1 MGPFPFIRFDNS
13 IANGG
18 FYPLSNYQSDIT
30 NSVFGEA
37 VDDQYVGERL
47 VIALNEYRETIR
59 NYNQSINGGNFTLIS
74 PSPFPA
80 ISGTQTL
87 VFYIQDNQLVATH
100 PNQFIEIT
108 IDLLDGVITS
118 DTYVY
123 AGTISNTGD
132 YDIPL
137 TLIEKETINTISI
150 YQQNGAA
157 IFSQYY
163 KFDTTT
169 ETATSG
175 LIRARDLTITD
186 QKITR
191 SPASSYPLE
200 PNWWI
205 GIQPFDAEQNYILSL
220 FGRIVNL
227 AFDST
232 KTISDL
238 KTFASGLP
246 YPTGFTYS
254 DNDNTVDLVEITVTG
269 SAQGF
274 KLMGKFDTTWTFQ
287 RFYANKNYTGVDF
300 IFVGAFLTEWPF
312 EPNTGRYY
320 QGVWFDIE
328 QLYFVEQS
336 QLIEEPEYCQPIKS
350 GDEIQFNVI
359 PELSNTITLESF
371 KVGIFDCNGNFI
383 QEIGQGVYPPVV
395 IPDCIETFTTKIFFP
410 WIENANKYWNWN
422 FIGFVTGNGLAFL
435 KMYFVDS
442 NLNETFETQFSMN
455 YGPGEDL
462 DTSDLAGFC
471 TQLEALIDGLGY
483 TCVVTYVEGDE
494 PPPQIEPQITIQIT
508 ADLCN
513 TVAINFKFVYYF
525 PTNVDYNEF
534 DVGLWTPIVL
544 PDQPVIPTQ
553 FQASA
558 TIPFLPKGKYHLGL
572 YNIDGNNFEIYSIS
586 NCLELDNLEQF
597 TQMLEYG
604 SAQDSIIEGFEYLN
618 GWLQRIRVPLNGAG
632 QTYSLEESIYRNSDG
647 TFQKPQNSTDE
658 NISLHTDYLDLQTQ
672 RAMTS
677 ATRHPI
683 FVLANQNLSVQ
694 GDLEIATN
702 QDYTTN
708 QSFRKLQQMRFQAK
722 NQGYQPN
729 NNSCLG

>member
-1 MGPFPFIRFDNS
+1 MGPFPFINFDNS
-13 IANGG
+13 VANGG
-18 FYPLSNYQSDIT
+18 FAPLSTYQSSIT

-37 VDDQYVGERL
+37 VDNQYVGERL
-47 VIALNEYRETIR
+47 VIALNNYRETIR
-59 NYNQSINGGNFTLIS
+59 SYNQSINGGNFSLIS
-74 PSPFPA
+74 PSPFPP

-87 VFYIQDNQLVATH
+87 VFYIQDNQLIATH

-123 AGTISNTGD
+123 VGNITDTGD

-137 TLIEKETINTISI
+137 TLIEKETVKTISI

-157 IFSQYY
+157 VFSQYY

-186 QKITR
+186 QKIQR
-191 SPASSYPLE
+191 SPASIDPLG

-205 GIQPFDAEQNYILSL
+205 GIEPFDAEQNYILTL

-254 DNDNTVDLVEITVTG
+254 DLDNTIDLVEMTITG

-274 KLMGKFDTTWTFQ
+274 KLIGKFDTTWTFQ
-287 RFYANKNYTGVDF
+287 RFYTNKNYTGPEFLF
-300 IFVGAFLTEWPF
+300 IGSFLTEWPF

-320 QGVWFDIE
+320 QGLWFDIE
-328 QLYFVEQS
+328 QLFFVEES
-336 QLIEEPEYCQPIKS
+336 QLIQEPEYCQPIKS
-350 GDEIQFNVI
+350 GDQIQFNVI
-359 PELSNTITLESF
+359 PELSNTITLDSF

-383 QEIGQGVYPPVV
+383 QQIGEGVYPPVV
-395 IPDCIETFTTKIFFP
+395 YPDCIETFTTKIFFP
-410 WIENANKYWNWN
+410 AADNATKYWNWPT
-422 FIGFVTGNGLAFL
+422 VQLVSAPGLAFL
-435 KMYFVDS
+435 KMYLVDS
-442 NLNETFETQFSMN
+442 NLNETFEAQFSIEF
-455 YGPGEDL
+455 GPGADL
-462 DTSDLAGFC
+462 DTFDVAVFC
-471 TQLEALIDGLGY
+471 TQLEALIEGLGY

-494 PPPQIEPQITIQIT
+494 PPPQIEPQITVQIT
-508 ADLCN
+508 ADLCDV
-513 TVAINFKFVYYF
+513 VAINFVFTYTFVGTLY
-525 PTNVDYNEF
+525 THN
-534 DVGLWTPIVL
+534 VGLYTPIVL

-553 FQASA
+553 FQVSA
-558 TIPFLPKGKYHLGL
+558 TIPFLPKGKYFFGL
-572 YNIDGNNFEIYSIS
+572 YNIDGTDFEIYSFS

-597 TQMLEYG
+597 SQILEFG
-604 SAQDSIIEGFEYLN
+604 SAQNSIIEGFEYLN
-618 GWLQRIRVPLNGAG
+618 GWIQRIRVALNGAG
-632 QTYSLEESIYRNSDG
+632 QTYALEESIYRNSDG

-658 NISLHTDYLDLQTQ
+658 IIYLHTDYFDLKTQ